1 MKTQNTPNRKR
12 KLIVKVIL
20 GFIIG
25 ISFGFGAGKL
35 IKEDNRT
42 TSSIEKTI
50 QQNNNFESV
59 EKHISATEILEEAKR
74 INDSLKITFDNY
86 EQEDIIV
93 IKTKA
98 IGKTELFK
106 SWDGNNL

>member
-1 MKTQNTPNRKR
+1 MKTHNTQNRKR

-35 IKEDNRT
+35 VKEDNRT

-59 EKHISATEILEEAKR
+59 EKYISATEILEEAKR
-74 INDSLKITFDNY
+74 INDSLKIAFDNY
-86 EQEDIIV
+86 EEEDIIE
-93 IKTKA
+93 IKTKTT
-98 IGKTELFK
+98 GKTKLFK
-106 SWDGNNL
+106 LRDGNIL